1 MRGTIHC
8 RFYKCVRPVISL
20 LAIQMLFTGAV
31 HAGDP
36 FSTDAL
42 TAQSAGSSL
51 VRTPSSVATIPCQFA
66 QQTGIGASPAP
77 LSLPDVVDR
86 ALCNNP
92 QTREAWANARYQAA
106 QVGMAQSAY
115 LPSVGLILSES
126 RNRSSGAN
134 DVNYNQT
141 AVTLSLNYLLYDF
154 GGREATLEN
163 ARQIL
168 AATNATQD
176 AVLQGVF
183 LSTVQ
188 AYYQWNA
195 AQASLL
201 AAHASEQASQ
211 ESLKAATARYR
222 AGAATPADKL
232 QAQTAASQAILVRI
246 RAEGDVNNAKG
257 ALANALGLPADQNL
271 DIAVPGE
278 PIVDAHFAQA
288 FANRVS
294 ELIETSR
301 RTRPDLA
308 AAEAQVKAARA
319 GIDVARASG
328 IPNVSLHTNG
338 SGTHNS
344 LSDPVRG
351 NVIGISLSLPIFSGF
366 NTTYKVR
373 SAEAQLDARTA
384 QRDKLAMQVAL
395 DVWRAYHS
403 LQSETQAVQAAHDL
417 LDSATQSEQV
427 AQGRYRAGVGGIL
440 DLLNAQS
447 ALASARQQN
456 IQELYNWRL
465 ARVALAQAMGQLDF
479 AALETATGLN
489 R

>member
-154 GGREATLEN
+154 GGREATL
-163 ARQIL
+163 R
-168 AATNATQD
+168 
-176 AVLQGVF
+176 
-183 LSTVQ
+183 
-188 AYYQWNA
+188 
-195 AQASLL
+195 
-201 AAHASEQASQ
+201 
-211 ESLKAATARYR
+211 
-222 AGAATPADKL
+222 P
-232 QAQTAASQAILVRI
+232 
-246 RAEGDVNNAKG
+246 
-257 ALANALGLPADQNL
+257 
-271 DIAVPGE
+271 
-278 PIVDAHFAQA
+278 
-288 FANRVS
+288 
-294 ELIETSR
+294 
-301 RTRPDLA
+301 RT
-308 AAEAQVKAARA
+308 
-319 GIDVARASG
+319 G
-328 IPNVSLHTNG
+328 
-338 SGTHNS
+338 
-344 LSDPVRG
+344 
-351 NVIGISLSLPIFSGF
+351 
-366 NTTYKVR
+366 
-373 SAEAQLDARTA
+373 
-384 QRDKLAMQVAL
+384 
-395 DVWRAYHS
+395 
-403 LQSETQAVQAAHDL
+403 
-417 LDSATQSEQV
+417 
-427 AQGRYRAGVGGIL
+427 
-440 DLLNAQS
+440 
-447 ALASARQQN
+447 
-456 IQELYNWRL
+456 L
-465 ARVALAQAMGQLDF
+465 AR
-479 AALETATGLN
+479 
-489 R
+489 